1 MLTPFLL
8 CTYVNVSSW
17 ANIGNQF
24 SPDGQHTLTHPQ
36 YFAMIFPVYCIETYH
51 AYHKVLNKQEYT
63 SVNRY
68 FLVRIFAIITAI
80 GAFIMMF
87 MGVVVTD
94 TGSGHGCG
102 RSWPFCNGQIIPG
115 TLTIEGLI
123 EYSHRIMSSID
134 GTLVLVLTVAVW
146 LMYRRDFRAKLLAAL
161 SLFFVVLQG
170 ALGALTVVFEGSLA
184 ENWLLSVHFGLSLVA
199 LASVVLLAVRL
210 FQVQRESADAY
221 RKPTTDA
228 RKLRFPVWGLAA
240 FTYVVVYTGALVDHT
255 GAVLACGNQ
264 IPTCGSTYVPSLGSL
279 AGIQMLHRYAAGS
292 LWLLTLAL
300 FIVVLRSYRLRSD
313 ITRGAWW
320 SMTLITLQAL
330 SGITIV
336 LTGGQLLA
344 DLAHITIIST
354 YFCVLSYLC
363 LQVGWPWQ
371 KKQQQIQQPMPASES
386 LELNT
391 IS

>member
-1 MLTPFLL
+1 M
-8 CTYVNVSSW
+8 
-17 ANIGNQF
+17 
-24 SPDGQHTLTHPQ
+24 
-36 YFAMIFPVYCIETYH
+36 
-51 AYHKVLNKQEYT
+51 
-63 SVNRY
+63 NRY
-68 FLVRIFAIITAI
+68 FLVRVFSVITAI

-102 RSWPFCNGQIIPG
+102 TSWPFCHGQIIPG
-115 TLTIEGLI
+115 TLTIAGLI
-123 EYSHRIMSSID
+123 EYSHRIMSSVD
-134 GTLVLVLTVAVW
+134 GFLVLVLTIAVW

-184 ENWLLSVHFGLSLVA
+184 ENWILSVHFGLSLVA

-210 FQVQRESADAY
+210 FQVKRENESSY
-221 RKPTTDA
+221 RQATINV
-228 RKLRFPVWGLAA
+228 RNLRLPVWGLAA
-240 FTYVVVYTGALVDHT
+240 YTYVVVYTGALVDHT

-264 IPTCGSTYVPSLGSL
+264 IPTCGSTYVPSLASL

-300 FIVVLRSYRLRSD
+300 FIAIVRRYGARHDL
-313 ITRGAWW
+313 TRGAWW
-320 SMTLITLQAL
+320 SIILITLQAL

-344 DLAHITIIST
+344 ALAHITIIST

-371 KKQQQIQQPMPASES
+371 KKQHMVQQETTTNEALQ
-386 LELNT
+386 LNT